1 MISYLVLGPL
11 LGRISFEQFRRS
23 LLVMLWFA
31 LLTFPLMVMRLDVS
45 ERIIR
50 YSPLV
55 IPFIAL
61 GALELSVL
69 WSTAIERSRRGGMPG
84 SKEAAQPAAELET
97 GAPDQ
102 NAADSLSAASDVA
115 ATGEQSTQSASGRL
129 AGAWESM
136 RQALGRPEIR
146 TWAPRALL
154 LTAAVYPLVTNAYQ
168 TGIMISAL
176 TFIVLGLGLNIVIG
190 LGGMLHLGYAAF
202 YAVGAYTYGLLNLY
216 FGVGFWL
223 ALPLGAIT
231 ATVFGLV
238 VSLPVLRLRGDYLAI
253 VTLGFGE
260 IVRLV
265 LNNWVS
271 LTRGAAG
278 IPGIP
283 RPGLF
288 GMDMR
293 LGTATVYTYY
303 IVLAMTVLVIFITR
317 RLKYSRLGRTWVAM
331 KEDEIAARAMGVD
344 IARAKMAAFAISAAI
359 AGAAGVIFAARTT
372 FINPGSF
379 NVLQSVLILCVVVLG
394 GLGSIPGVVL
404 GGLIMILVPEYFR
417 AFSEYRQLLVG
428 AVLVIMM
435 VFRPQGLIPEKRQ
448 AYTFIEA
455 ESRADTHG

>member
-11 LGRISFEQFRRS
+11 MGRVSPGEFRRS

-50 YSPLV
+50 YQ
-55 IPFIAL
+55 PFLLPFVAL
-61 GALELSVL
+61 AALELSVL
-69 WSTAIERSRRGGMPG
+69 WNAAIARSRRGGMPG
-84 SKEAAQPAAELET
+84 RSPSSPPILATATDADAAPHEAEKRNP
-97 GAPDQ
+97 
-102 NAADSLSAASDVA
+102 LSMLWQRAASA
-115 ATGEQSTQSASGRL
+115 MA
-129 AGAWESM
+129 
-136 RQALGRPEIR
+136 RPELR
-146 TWAPRALL
+146 TWAPRVLL
-154 LTAAVYPLVTNAYQ
+154 VVAVIYPLVTNAYQ

-202 YAVGAYTYGLLNLY
+202 YAVGAYTYGLLHLY

-223 ALPLGAIT
+223 ALPLGALT
-231 ATVFGLV
+231 ATVFGLL

-265 LNNWVS
+265 LNNWVG

-278 IPGIP
+278 IPAIP
-283 RPGLF
+283 RPGFF
-288 GMDMR
+288 GMQMR

-317 RLKYSRLGRTWVAM
+317 RLKYSRLGRTWIAM

-404 GGLIMILVPEYFR
+404 GGLIMILLPEYFR

-435 VFRPQGLIPEKRQ
+435 VFRPQGLIPERRQ
-448 AYTFIEA
+448 AYTFA
-455 ESRADTHG
+455 EGDNDG